1 MICRQEWAFMHVD
14 VLSGGISFVD
24 HYYYFPIR
32 NYHTL
37 NPYYRSRKVAVV
49 SVTSVNAKD
58 LFFYVFQLWMLQS
71 KGTFNSRVD

>member
-1 MICRQEWAFMHVD
+1 MHVD

-49 SVTSVNAKD
+49 SVTFVNAKD
-58 LFFYVFQLWMLQS
+58 LFFFMF
-71 KGTFNSRVD
+71 FNFGCYNQKVLSIQE